1 MNRRLPL
8 LSLLVL
14 ASACGHVAGAGGGSG
29 SPPGTGPGSVKH
41 GPPRAMHI
49 RAVSLHAGVAADGA
63 YARIGWW
70 GGIPSC
76 QGVATAVGRR
86 GSEIVVTLTST
97 DVAPQGTACPE
108 IAMRRTTRIG
118 LGALPTGSYTVRAGG
133 RAVPL
138 VVA

>member
-14 ASACGHVAGAGGGSG
+14 ASACGHAAGAGGGTG
-29 SPPGTGPGSVKH
+29 APPGSGPGSVGT
-41 GPPRAMHI
+41 GPPRAVHI
-49 RAVSLHAGVAADGA
+49 RAISLHAGVAADGA

-76 QGVATAVGRR
+76 QGVATSVGRR
-86 GSEIVVTLTST
+86 DSQIIVTLTPT
-97 DVAPQGTACPE
+97 DVAPPGTACPDV
-108 IAMRRTTRIG
+108 AMRRTTRVS
-118 LGALPTGSYTVRAGG
+118 LGSLPTGTYTVRAGG
-133 RAVPL
+133 QVAQL